1 MVAESKKAKFLK
13 YLILFALSAM
23 LSVTTVIL
31 GAIPLLPARRATGRW
46 IFCIV
51 QIAIALGFVAAGI
64 PFYGLIILAQS
75 LVVGVY
81 VEVEEHHGTVFTSGA
96 VAILAA
102 VGASVSAGA
111 IWLQT
116 TKLHLGEVLR
126 QQLEPLVQQLTSANA
141 GTHVLTTDALIQQLP
156 SGAVIALVLSLALAL
171 ISERRISFS
180 FRLMDSAESLRS
192 AQNVGQ
198 RAALLAFRNPDVAV
212 WLVVLAIAGAFLKH
226 GNADVEL
233 ISINVLN
240 ALVVVYFFQGLA
252 IVSQAFR
259 VFKITG
265 IWRSIW
271 YVLIVLQLFL
281 MVSLLG
287 FADYWLDFRTRLNRR
302 SDQKP
307 AESKP
312 WYQK

>member
-1 MVAESKKAKFLK
+1 MVAESKNAKILK

-46 IFCIV
+46 IFSVV

-126 QQLEPLVQQLTSANA
+126 QQLEPLVGQLSSASA

-180 FRLMDSAESLRS
+180 FRLHDYK
-192 AQNVGQ
+192 VGQ
-198 RAALLAFRNPDVAV
+198 RAALLAFRVPDLVV

-226 GNADVEL
+226 GNAEVEL
-233 ISINVLN
+233 VSINVLN
-240 ALVVVYFFQGLA
+240 ALVVLYFFQGLA

-287 FADYWLDFRTRLNRR
+287 FADYWLDFRERLNRK
-302 SDQKP
+302 SDSKP

-312 WYQK
+312 WHLK